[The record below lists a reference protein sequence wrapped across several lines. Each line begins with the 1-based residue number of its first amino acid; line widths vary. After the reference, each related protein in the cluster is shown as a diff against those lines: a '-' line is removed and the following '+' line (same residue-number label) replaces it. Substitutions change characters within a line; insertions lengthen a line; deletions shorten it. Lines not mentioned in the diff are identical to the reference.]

1 MAARRVLRRGTMT
14 VRTRLALVFLGLVLL
29 FGAGTLG
36 VTYLLV
42 AHVLPHR
49 PPPDLQRIMH
59 PTQPHGPPASAEHLR
74 QMIGPAFQQSQ
85 GLMLEH
91 LLIGSAIALL
101 LLGAIVAVLSW
112 RIADRA
118 LGPLRT
124 ITEAA
129 RRLSYDRLG
138 ERIALAGPRDE
149 LRELADTFDGMLG
162 RLEQAFLAQRQFV
175 ANASH
180 ELRTPLAISRSLL
193 EVALADRDQSVALW
207 QATASS
213 LLEQSGRME
222 HLISS
227 LLVLA
232 RGEQAK
238 AAAVPTDLEE
248 LVEDAV
254 SRLPESGLG
263 LRIRLR
269 PASLMGDPTL
279 LAQLCRN
286 LLENAGR
293 YNRPGGFISVL
304 TGSSPGEVWLR
315 VSNSGPPLPEEALE
329 DLLLPFHRLG
339 PQRTDS
345 AHSAG
350 LGLAICDAV
359 ARAHGGTIRLRAR
372 RAGGLTVT
380 VRLPRDV

>member
-1 MAARRVLRRGTMT
+1 MLRRGAMT

-36 VTYLLV
+36 ATYLLV

-49 PPPDLQRIMH
+49 PPPDLARIM
-59 PTQPHGPPASAEHLR
+59 QPAPPRGLSPSEEHLR
-74 QMIGPAFQQSQ
+74 RMIGPAFQQSQ

-101 LLGAIVAVLSW
+101 LLGVVVALLSW

-118 LGPLRT
+118 LRPLRT

-129 RRLSYDRLG
+129 RRLSHERLG
-138 ERIALAGPRDE
+138 ERIALAGPKDE
-149 LRELADTFDGMLG
+149 LRELADTFDGMLS
-162 RLEQAFLAQRQFV
+162 RLEKAFSAQRQFV

-180 ELRTPLAISRSLL
+180 ELRTPLAVSRSLI
-193 EVALADRDQSVALW
+193 EVALSDPDQSVALW
-207 QATASS
+207 RATASR

-238 AAAVPTDLEE
+238 AAQVPTDLEE
-248 LVEDAV
+248 LVEDALG
-254 SRLPESGLG
+254 RLPESGLR
-263 LRIRLR
+263 LRVRLR
-269 PASLMGDPTL
+269 PASLAGDPTL

-286 LLENAGR
+286 LLENAAR
-293 YNRPGGFISVL
+293 YNRPGGFVSVL
-304 TGSSPGEVWLR
+304 AGSSPSEVWLR
-315 VSNSGPPLPEEALE
+315 VSNSGPEVPEGAVE

-345 AHSAG
+345 PHGAG

-359 ARAHGGTIRLRAR
+359 ARAHGGTIRLKAR
-372 RAGGLTVT
+372 RTGGLSATVH
-380 VRLPRDV
+380 LPRGL